1 MKLSGRDAAAVFRKP
16 DPAGT
21 GLLIYGEDTMRV
33 ALRRAEVIAA
43 LIGPAGEGEMRLTR
57 IAAADLRKD
66 PAALIDAVKAR
77 GFFPGPRVVLV
88 EDATDGLAETIGH
101 GLTDWNAGDAQIIV
115 TANALTAKSALRKLF
130 EGHRSAHAIGLYD
143 EPPSDTEVDDLL
155 AAAGLRK
162 ISRDARAAIGGLAR
176 LLSPGDFRQTVEK
189 LGLYM
194 HGMPAELTPDD
205 VAACA
210 PASSEADTDDLVAIV
225 ADGRTGDIAPI
236 LRRLYAQ
243 GVSPVT
249 LSIMVMRHFRALHTV
264 ACDPGGP
271 GSGVGRLRPPVFG
284 PRRDAVIRQAGNWG
298 RDRLEKALVV
308 VTDTDLQ
315 LRSTSKAPQNALV
328 ERALIRLAMM
338 ARSRS

>member
-1 MKLSGRDAAAVFRKP
+1 MKLSGREAAAVFRKP

-43 LIGPAGEGEMRLTR
+43 LIGPQGEGEMRLTR

-66 PAALIDAVKAR
+66 AAALNDAIKAS

-88 EDATDGLAETIGH
+88 EEATDGLADTIGH
-101 GLTDWNAGDAQIIV
+101 GLTDWRAGDAQIIV
-115 TANALTAKSALRKLF
+115 TAGALATKSALRKLF
-130 EGHRSAHAIGLYD
+130 EAHRSAHAIGLYD
-143 EPPSDTEVDDLL
+143 EPPSDTEIDDLL
-155 AAAGLRK
+155 ATAGLRK
-162 ISRDARAAIGGLAR
+162 INRDARGAIGALAR

-194 HGMPAELTPDD
+194 YGAIAELTPDD

-210 PASSEADTDDLVAIV
+210 PQSSEADTDDLVAIV
-225 ADGRTGDIAPI
+225 ADGRTADIAPI

-249 LSIMVMRHFRALHTV
+249 LSIMTMRHFRALHTV
-264 ACDPGGP
+264 TCDPGGP
-271 GSGVGRLRPPVFG
+271 ASGIGRLRPPVFG
-284 PRRDAVIRQAGNWG
+284 PRRDAVIRQAGAWG
-298 RDRLEKALVV
+298 RDRLEKGLVV
-308 VTDTDLQ
+308 LIDTDLQ

-338 ARSRS
+338 ARSKG